1 VKKWFALLGSAAL
14 AVGTLGVLRSR
25 NRGRQEQWAQYTDP
39 V

>member
-1 VKKWFALLGSAAL
+1 MRRWITLLGTAAL

-25 NRGRQEQWAQYTDP
+25 NRGRQEQWSQHTDP